1 MFVCIGVW
9 LLSLTTSN
17 DYILQFVATIVC
29 DYLSYCSYILAILL
43 GSMAVVTLTLY
54 LGGYMYD
61 RKTREEMRAE
71 VQEALKEGVRVEL
84 RKVPGSYLRIILN
97 LLKNYSDQNPYD
109 EDAVLNYQLVEEVLR
124 EKE

>member
-1 MFVCIGVW
+1 
-9 LLSLTTSN
+9 
-17 DYILQFVATIVC
+17 
-29 DYLSYCSYILAILL
+29 
-43 GSMAVVTLTLY
+43 MAVVTLTLY